1 MKQKNIMPDL
11 LDQPKRAANSTSH
24 VSSNMKKVIVI
35 EDQTILRDLICQ
47 LVEGYT
53 SMEVVARSGDGA
65 EGYELCLEHNPDL
78 VILDIMLPNLN
89 GSEVLRRLKSKNPK
103 INILIFS
110 AASSNSMVNRLLKA
124 GVTGYIEKD
133 AGLDELE
140 KASSLVADG
149 RSYFSPRVV
158 EAMRELMISG
168 GQDDSLD
175 SLTTRER
182 EIVQLIAESYSNKE
196 IAAKLGMSVRTA
208 DTHRTNIMKK
218 LDLHDVAALTRW
230 AIANKLVDP
239 TGGEVD
245 KPA

>member
-1 MKQKNIMPDL
+1 MTKVNKESPFNLRDSAL
-11 LDQPKRAANSTSH
+11 EE
-24 VSSNMKKVIVI
+24 NMKKVIVI
-35 EDQTILRDLICQ
+35 EDQTIMRDLICQ
-47 LVEGYT
+47 LVEGYAA
-53 SMEVVARSGDGA
+53 MEVVASSGDGA
-65 EGYELCLEHNPDL
+65 EGYDLCLQHAPDL

-89 GSEVLRRLKSKNPK
+89 GSEVLRRLKAKNPRA
-103 INILIFS
+103 NILIFS
-110 AASSNSMVNRLLKA
+110 AASSNSMVNRLLKS

-133 AGLDELE
+133 AGLEELE
-140 KASSLVADG
+140 KAIKLVADG

-158 EAMRELMISG
+158 DAMRELMVSG
-168 GQDDSLD
+168 GQEDSLE

-196 IAAKLGMSVRTA
+196 IANKLGMSVRTA

-239 TGGEVD
+239 IGGNMSTVEGV
-245 KPA
+245 

>member
-1 MKQKNIMPDL
+1 
-11 LDQPKRAANSTSH
+11 
-24 VSSNMKKVIVI
+24 MKKVIVI

-47 LVEGYT
+47 LVESYT
-53 SMEVVARSGDGA
+53 AMEVIAQAGCGA
-65 EGYELCLEHNPDL
+65 EGYDLCLEHKPDL
-78 VILDIMLPNLN
+78 VILDIMLPNLS
-89 GSEVLRRLKSKNPK
+89 GSEVLRRLKAKNPK

-110 AASSNSMVNRLLKA
+110 AAASNGMVNRLLKA

-133 AGLDELE
+133 AGLAELE
-140 KASSLVADG
+140 KAIALVSEG
-149 RSYFSPRVV
+149 RSYFSPRIVD
-158 EAMRELMISG
+158 AMRELMISG

-175 SLTTRER
+175 SLTSRER

-239 TGGEVD
+239 IGGDMSTTEL
-245 KPA
+245 

>member
-1 MKQKNIMPDL
+1 MTEL
-11 LDQPKRAANSTSH
+11 LDNPSRADHRDPSLEE
-24 VSSNMKKVIVI
+24 NMKKVIVI
-35 EDQTILRDLICQ
+35 EDQTIMRDLICQ
-47 LVEGYT
+47 LLEGYP
-53 SMEVVARSGDGA
+53 SMRVVASSGDGA
-65 EGYELCLEHNPDL
+65 EGYDLCLEHIPDL

-89 GSEVLRRLKSKNPK
+89 GSEVLRRLKAKNPH

-110 AASSNSMVNRLLKA
+110 AASSNAMVNRLLKS

-133 AGLDELE
+133 AGLTELE
-140 KASSLVADG
+140 KAISLVADG

-158 EAMRELMISG
+158 DAMRELMVSG
-168 GQDDSLD
+168 GQEDSLE

-196 IAAKLGMSVRTA
+196 IASKLGMSVRTA

-239 TGGEVD
+239 MGGDMSTVEE
-245 KPA
+245 

>member
-1 MKQKNIMPDL
+1 
-11 LDQPKRAANSTSH
+11 
-24 VSSNMKKVIVI
+24 
-35 EDQTILRDLICQ
+35 
-47 LVEGYT
+47 
-53 SMEVVARSGDGA
+53 MEVVGQTGDGA
-65 EGYELCLEHNPDL
+65 EGYNLCLDLNPNL

-89 GSEVLRRLKSKNPK
+89 GSEVLRRLKSKNQK

-110 AASSNSMVNRLLKA
+110 AASSNSMVNRLLKC

-133 AGLDELE
+133 AGLEELE
-140 KASSLVADG
+140 KAIALVADG

-158 EAMRELMISG
+158 EAMRELMVSG
-168 GQDDSLD
+168 GQDDSLE
-175 SLTTRER
+175 SLTSRER

-230 AIANKLVDP
+230 AIANKLVNP
-239 TGGEVD
+239 VGGD
-245 KPA
+245 MSTDSL

>member
-1 MKQKNIMPDL
+1 MPQL
-11 LDQPKRAANSTSH
+11 LDAPLPDTNR
-24 VSSNMKKVIVI
+24 VSELNIEMKKVIVI
-35 EDQTILRDLICQ
+35 EDQTIMRDLICQ
-47 LVEGYT
+47 LVESYAG
-53 SMEVVARSGDGA
+53 MEVIAQSGDGA
-65 EGYELCLEHNPDL
+65 EGYELCLEHAPDL

-89 GSEVLRRLKSKNPK
+89 GSEVLRRLKAKNPK
-103 INILIFS
+103 INILVFS
-110 AASSNSMVNRLLKA
+110 AASSNSMVNRLLKS

-133 AGLDELE
+133 AGLAELE
-140 KASSLVADG
+140 KAIDLVSDG

-158 EAMRELMISG
+158 DAMRELMVSG
-168 GQDDSLD
+168 GQDDSLE

-239 TGGEVD
+239 AGGD
-245 KPA
+245 MSTADL

>member
-1 MKQKNIMPDL
+1 MTQL
-11 LDQPKRAANSTSH
+11 LENPSQSQASDTS
-24 VSSNMKKVIVI
+24 SIIDMKKVIVI

-53 SMEVVARSGDGA
+53 AMDVIAQSGDGA
-65 EGYELCLEHNPDL
+65 EGYELCLEHSPDL

-89 GSEVLRRLKSKNPK
+89 GSEVLRRLKAKNPK

-110 AASSNSMVNRLLKA
+110 AAASNSMVNRLLKS

-133 AGLDELE
+133 AGLAELE
-140 KASSLVADG
+140 KAISLVADG
-149 RSYFSPRVV
+149 RSYFSPRIV
-158 EAMRELMISG
+158 ETMRELMING

-239 TGGEVD
+239 IGGDMSTAEQL
-245 KPA
+245 

>member
-1 MKQKNIMPDL
+1 MPEL
-11 LDQPKRAANSTSH
+11 LTKPSESAQSG
-24 VSSNMKKVIVI
+24 SSQAIYMKKVIVI

-47 LVEGYT
+47 LVESYT
-53 SMEVVARSGDGA
+53 GMEVIAQAGCGA
-65 EGYELCLEHNPDL
+65 DGYELCIEHKPDL
-78 VILDIMLPNLN
+78 VILDIMLPNLS
-89 GSEVLRRLKSKNPK
+89 GSEVLRRLKAKNPK

-110 AASSNSMVNRLLKA
+110 AAASNSMVNRLLKA

-133 AGLDELE
+133 AGLAELE
-140 KASSLVADG
+140 KAISLVSDG
-149 RSYFSPRVV
+149 RSYFSPRIVD
-158 EAMRELMISG
+158 AMRELMING

-175 SLTTRER
+175 SLTSRER

-230 AIANKLVDP
+230 AIANKLVNP
-239 TGGEVD
+239 IGGDMCTVEV
-245 KPA
+245 

>member
-1 MKQKNIMPDL
+1 MPQL
-11 LDQPKRAANSTSH
+11 L
-24 VSSNMKKVIVI
+24 SNPNTKGRKDGDIYTVNEMKKVVVI

-47 LVEGYT
+47 LVEGYP
-53 SMEVVARSGDGA
+53 SMEVVGQSGDGA
-65 EGYELCLEHNPDL
+65 EGYELCIEKNPDL
-78 VILDIMLPNLN
+78 LILDIMLPNLN
-89 GSEVLRRLKSKNPK
+89 GSEVLRRLKLKNPK

-110 AASSNSMVNRLLKA
+110 AAASNGMVNRLLKA

-133 AGLDELE
+133 AGLSELE
-140 KASSLVADG
+140 KAISLVSDG

-158 EAMRELMISG
+158 EAMRELMVSG
-168 GQDDSLD
+168 GQDDSLE
-175 SLTTRER
+175 SLTSRER

-239 TGGEVD
+239 IGGNMRSED
-245 KPA
+245 PA